1 MLVLFQWN
9 VCYINRKINRFY
21 VIHNIHKYNKNI
33 IYTKYVIYIVDINN
47 SLPIQILAVPWKQIL
62 LKWLFLTVLHVSH
75 STKLDFKRYNNFI
88 KTRKNH
94 FELCFTGLQYVKWLC
109 MKVAEIL
116 FVIYSDD
123 FRCWL
128 DQYYFRDVS

>member
-47 SLPIQILAVPWKQIL
+47 SLPIQILAVP
-62 LKWLFLTVLHVSH
+62 
-75 STKLDFKRYNNFI
+75 
-88 KTRKNH
+88 
-94 FELCFTGLQYVKWLC
+94 
-109 MKVAEIL
+109 
-116 FVIYSDD
+116 
-123 FRCWL
+123 
-128 DQYYFRDVS
+128 